1 MRGRQPPPAKSGIG
15 LGGKLLVLVV
25 LGWVAVGLLAAGQ
38 RHHFAHLPRECS
50 DWATIAVTAAAG
62 PANYVGLN
70 PRVTEC
76 QVPQPSQ

>member
-1 MRGRQPPPAKSGIG
+1 MRGRVPPPAKSGIG
-15 LGGKLLVLVV
+15 LGGKLLVLIV

-38 RHHFAHLPRECS
+38 RHYFSKLPRECS

-62 PANYVGLN
+62 PGNYIGLN

-76 QVPQPSQ
+76 EVPQPSK